1 MLNNVL
7 ITPRGE
13 YQKAAPKDGVAFTVT
28 ELQDMVAG
36 YITIEDLGDGRMV
49 IYDVDGAMNDK
60 LYNKPATDLILSA
73 NPKWNGFVAGNA
85 VICSRVR
92 VD

>member
-1 MLNNVL
+1 MNNCL

-13 YQKAAPKDGVAFTVT
+13 IQKAAPKDGVAFTVT

-36 YITIEDLGDGRMV
+36 YIDVVELDSGGYLV
-49 IYDVDGAMNDK
+49 FDVDGPAKDK
-60 LYNKPATDLILSA
+60 LYNKPATELLIQSGG
-73 NPKWNGFVAGNA
+73 KGFIAGNA
-85 VICSRVR
+85 VVCSRLR